1 MKVWCNLKRSKN
13 IHTCTFHELQVFKW
27 SMTTPK
33 SCHSKPNTHPQF
45 EKNNHVSAIISS
57 QECVLFDP
65 ARTLTPRLSFLA
77 AQLVG
82 LWLRALWSKYER
94 LIREHAN
101 QMFFEIWQKYL
112 PTLKT
117 SPSVLLT
124 HPFPILAYLRC
135 SHLFGIITN
144 LSSFPLP
151 PQFKNF
157 AWVANTSLLIR
168 TSCNKKT
175 ESKCFCQSY
184 INFYIMGFHTSGK
197 LFQYFIDV
205 AFLIP
210 ICKKTSCTFFNKY
223 KRVEKYFYD
232 YLVREWQYKYTYAIN
247 QYQSQQEW
255 FGL

>member
-33 SCHSKPNTHPQF
+33 SCHSKPHAHSQF
-45 EKNNHVSAIISS
+45 EKNNVSAIISS
-57 QECVLFDP
+57 QECFLFDS
-65 ARTLTPRLSFLA
+65 ARTLTLQLSFLA

-82 LWLRALWSKYER
+82 LWLKALWSKYER

-101 QMFFEIWQKYL
+101 QMFFETWQKYL
-112 PTLKT
+112 PTLET

-135 SHLFGIITN
+135 YHLFGIITK
-144 LSSFPLP
+144 LSSFALP

-168 TSCNKKT
+168 TSCNKKP
-175 ESKCFCQSY
+175 ESKGFYQSY
-184 INFYIMGFHTSGK
+184 INFYIMRFHTSGK

-205 AFLIP
+205 VFLIP
-210 ICKKTSCTFFNKY
+210 ICKETCCIFFNKY
-223 KRVEKYFYD
+223 QGVEKYFYD
-232 YLVREWQYKYTYAIN
+232 FLVREWQYKYTYAIN
-247 QYQSQQEW
+247 RSLQEW

>member
-33 SCHSKPNTHPQF
+33 SCHSKPHAHSQF
-45 EKNNHVSAIISS
+45 EKNNVSAIISS
-57 QECVLFDP
+57 QECFLFDS
-65 ARTLTPRLSFLA
+65 ARTLTLQLSFLA

-82 LWLRALWSKYER
+82 LWLKALWSKYER

-101 QMFFEIWQKYL
+101 QMFFETWQKYL
-112 PTLKT
+112 PTLET

-135 SHLFGIITN
+135 YHLFGIITK
-144 LSSFPLP
+144 LSSFALP

-168 TSCNKKT
+168 TSCNKKP
-175 ESKCFCQSY
+175 ESKGFYQSY
-184 INFYIMGFHTSGK
+184 INFYIMRFHTSGK

-205 AFLIP
+205 VFLIP
-210 ICKKTSCTFFNKY
+210 ICKETCCIFFNKY
-223 KRVEKYFYD
+223 QGVEKYFYD

-247 QYQSQQEW
+247 RSLQEW

>member
-33 SCHSKPNTHPQF
+33 SCHSKPHAHSQF
-45 EKNNHVSAIISS
+45 EKNNVSAIISS
-57 QECVLFDP
+57 QECFLFDS
-65 ARTLTPRLSFLA
+65 ARTLTLQLSFLA

-82 LWLRALWSKYER
+82 LWLKALWSKYER

-101 QMFFEIWQKYL
+101 QMFFETWQKYL
-112 PTLKT
+112 PTLET

-135 SHLFGIITN
+135 YHLFGIITK

-168 TSCNKKT
+168 TSCNKKP
-175 ESKCFCQSY
+175 ESKGFYQSY

-210 ICKKTSCTFFNKY
+210 ICKETSCTFFNKY

>member
-1 MKVWCNLKRSKN
+1 MKLWCNLKRSKN

-33 SCHSKPNTHPQF
+33 SCHSKPHAHSQF
-45 EKNNHVSAIISS
+45 EKNNVSAIISS
-57 QECVLFDP
+57 QECFLFDS
-65 ARTLTPRLSFLA
+65 ARTLTLQLFFLA

-82 LWLRALWSKYER
+82 LWLKALWSKYER

-101 QMFFEIWQKYL
+101 QMFFETWQKYL
-112 PTLKT
+112 PTLET

-135 SHLFGIITN
+135 YHLFGIITK

-168 TSCNKKT
+168 TSCNKKP
-175 ESKCFCQSY
+175 ESKGFYQSY

-205 AFLIP
+205 VFLIP
-210 ICKKTSCTFFNKY
+210 ICKETCCIFFNKY
-223 KRVEKYFYD
+223 QGVEKYFYD

-247 QYQSQQEW
+247 RSLQEW